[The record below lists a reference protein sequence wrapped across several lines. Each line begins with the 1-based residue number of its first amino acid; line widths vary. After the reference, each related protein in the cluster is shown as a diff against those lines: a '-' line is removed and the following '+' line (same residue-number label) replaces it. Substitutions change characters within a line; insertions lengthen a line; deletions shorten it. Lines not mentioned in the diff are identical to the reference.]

1 MTAKNTQQH
10 TYYRDLLAETM
21 GESVPVWTKKQKVS
35 EDECKHQK
43 IQVKT
48 ATSNFTKVTGVSFI
62 GQSSELISV

>member
-1 MTAKNTQQH
+1 
-10 TYYRDLLAETM
+10 M

-43 IQVKT
+43 IRVKT